1 MFKDVNYKVQYSGQF
16 DRAPGPYDLLS
27 EGQEFLEDLT
37 KLSVYITKRF
47 TNGMNLN
54 FAIDNITDEE
64 VEVLPYYDN
73 QGRQINL
80 TLQYNW

>member
-16 DRAPGPYDLLS
+16 DRAPGPYDVLS

-64 VEVLPYYDN
+64 VEVLPYYNN

-80 TLQYNW
+80 TIQYNW

>member
-1 MFKDVNYKVQYSGQF
+1 V
-16 DRAPGPYDLLS
+16 
-27 EGQEFLEDLT
+27 
-37 KLSVYITKRF
+37 
-47 TNGMNLN
+47 NLN

-64 VEVLPYYDN
+64 VEILPYYDN

>member
-1 MFKDVNYKVQYSGQF
+1 M
-16 DRAPGPYDLLS
+16 
-27 EGQEFLEDLT
+27 
-37 KLSVYITKRF
+37 YITKRF

-64 VEVLPYYDN
+64 VEVLPYYNN